1 MPVPRPI
8 RTAACGLLALVALP
22 AAAEP
27 ASFDFTIAGFK
38 VGQVVMDSR
47 NEGDRYA
54 AAARV
59 DTAGVASV
67 LADFYFDGQA
77 QGTVRRDGRVV
88 PDLFTAKSRSP
99 RADRVTR
106 VEWQGGTPVSVSV
119 VPPRDDA
126 PEPSTQGGTLDPV
139 SASFQLLR
147 DAPAA
152 EVCNTTIDIFDGSRR
167 SRLRVGKAQAAEGML
182 ICQGTYARIEGE
194 SHSIADLREFPFTLS
209 YSRDGEMARLER
221 IEAPT
226 NFGKA
231 VLSRRN

>member
-1 MPVPRPI
+1 MPVPRPT
-8 RTAACGLLALVALP
+8 RTAALGLLAALALP
-22 AAAEP
+22 AAAQP

-59 DTAGVASV
+59 DTAGVVSV

-77 QGTVRRDGRVV
+77 QGTVGRDGRVV
-88 PDLFTAKSRSP
+88 PHLFTAKSRSP
-99 RADRVTR
+99 RAERTTR

-119 VPPRDDA
+119 VPPRDGA
-126 PEPSTQGGTLDPV
+126 PEPSTQGGTVDPV
-139 SASFQLLR
+139 SASFRLLS
-147 DAPAA
+147 DAPADQ
-152 EVCNTTIDIFDGSRR
+152 VCNTTIDIFDGSRR
-167 SRLRVGKAQAAEGML
+167 SRLRIGAAQAAGEML
-182 ICQGTYARIEGE
+182 VCQGAYARIEGE
-194 SHSIADLREFPFTLS
+194 SHSLADLREFPFTLS
-209 YSRDGEMARLER
+209 FSRDGEMARLQR

-231 VLSRRN
+231 VLSRRD

>member
-8 RTAACGLLALVALP
+8 RTAAFGLLALVALP

-27 ASFDFTIAGFK
+27 ASFDFSIAGFK

-59 DTAGVASV
+59 DTAGVVSV

-99 RADRVTR
+99 RAERVTR
-106 VEWQGGTPVSVSV
+106 VEWRGGTPVSVSV

-139 SASFQLLR
+139 SASFRLLR

-167 SRLRVGKAQAAEGML
+167 SRLRVGQAQASEGML
-182 ICQGTYARIEGE
+182 VCHGAYARIEGE

-209 YSRDGEMARLER
+209 FSRDGEMARLER

-226 NFGKA
+226 NFGRA